1 MIYAIAGSFA
11 SVFMLAKGYD
21 NVHIGMTLA
30 AANLLALALQPYV
43 ADHMDRAKGI
53 RLIDAAA
60 WMTLIMMIAAVGLF
74 IFGDGSFMLAAILAF
89 VLAVHALAQPLLN
102 SLGFRLSESGANV
115 SFGIGRAGGSL
126 GYSAILAV
134 LGTIVERKGVMTL
147 PALTEAACALLIVLL
162 LITKGSF
169 IRICRTA
176 DAKAAEGAEA
186 EAKAADDERIDLG
199 DFIRRNKHFFIMNFG
214 VAGLLFSN
222 AVLSNYM
229 AQIAGGV
236 NGTTEDV
243 GRILSLMA
251 LLEIPT
257 MVFFGSIRK
266 RFSSRALIKL
276 AALGFTGKIAL
287 CWLAGSVRLLYVAQF
302 FQLIAFALIMPA
314 MVYFINEIMSPG
326 EAVKGQALYT
336 MMFTFSTIIASFLG
350 GWMLDAYGARMLTL
364 VSTLVTAAGAAVV
377 IFSID
382 KVEDHKRLP
391 QD

>member
-1 MIYAIAGSFA
+1 MIYGITGSFA

-21 NVHIGMTLA
+21 NMHIGITLA
-30 AANLLALALQPYV
+30 AANLLALGLQPFV

-53 RLIDAAA
+53 KIIDASV
-60 WMTLIMMIAAVGLF
+60 WMTFLMMLICMGYFVFAGR
-74 IFGDGSFMLAAILAF
+74 SFMLAAAIAA
-89 VLAVHALAQPLLN
+89 VLAIHALLQPLLN
-102 SLGFRLSESGANV
+102 TLSFRLSESGANV

-162 LITKGSF
+162 LITKASF
-169 IRICRTA
+169 IKTCKKA
-176 DAKAAEGAEA
+176 EAKAAAGAEA

-199 DFIRRNKHFFIMNFG
+199 DFIRRNKYFFIMNFG
-214 VAGLLFSN
+214 IAGLLFSN

-229 AQIAGGV
+229 AQIASAV

-287 CWLAGSVRLLYVAQF
+287 CWIAGSVQLLYVAQF

-336 MMFTFSTIIASFLG
+336 MMFTFATIIASFLG

-364 VSTLVTAAGAAVV
+364 VSTLVTAAGAAVI